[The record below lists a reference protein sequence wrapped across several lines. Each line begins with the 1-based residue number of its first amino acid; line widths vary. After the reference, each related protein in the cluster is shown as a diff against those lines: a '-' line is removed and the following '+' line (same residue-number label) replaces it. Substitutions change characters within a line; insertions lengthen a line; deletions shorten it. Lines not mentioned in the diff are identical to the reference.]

1 MVGGSVHWLSNFTVG
16 LVFLYMEVRTNH
28 RAKPCL
34 KISLFTP
41 YRKALR
47 SCKCTHW
54 FPEPV
59 CWDCVKGNRLFISI
73 FLSHLAAAQALKES
87 SFFAG

>member
-34 KISLFTP
+34 KIGLFTP

-59 CWDCVKGNRLFISI
+59 CGIVLRATDCSSAFSCHTWLLPRL
-73 FLSHLAAAQALKES
+73 
-87 SFFAG
+87 